1 VKRSA
6 ADDEDLTNK
15 ERENSLAQDHRLA
28 VAKNSWAKTKNKW
41 QTLIRV

>member
-28 VAKNSWAKTKNKW
+28 VAEKQLGKNQK
-41 QTLIRV
+41 